1 MLMNRPRAIA
11 DMLSAYRG
19 ARSRSSM
26 EGVMSQE
33 SEDAPVPTVL
43 PSSTELFYFYGQTL
57 EQCGKYTTGE
67 PMRRLAKVF
76 AKWLKIYSGT
86 SSRCEGREGP
96 AEVQAV
102 LTLLPDEVL
111 LAGLKKCVRNS
122 ACVGRWIPC

>member
-1 MLMNRPRAIA
+1 
-11 DMLSAYRG
+11 
-19 ARSRSSM
+19 M
-26 EGVMSQE
+26 EGVMSRE

-76 AKWLKIYSGT
+76 AKWLKIYSGV
-86 SSRCEGREGP
+86 SAESEEREVSP
-96 AEVQAV
+96 EFPKV